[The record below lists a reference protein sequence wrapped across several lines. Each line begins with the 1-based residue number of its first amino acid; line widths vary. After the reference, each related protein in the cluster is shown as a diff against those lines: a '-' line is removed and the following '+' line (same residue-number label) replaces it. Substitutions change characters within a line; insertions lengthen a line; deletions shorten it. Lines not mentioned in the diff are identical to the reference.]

1 MGAESKPIQMAPHKH
16 PIPTRRGG
24 LPTKFV
30 TEWRGGAATSYWAPD
45 KAKVVIANGAGGILG
60 EIIDKMRR
68 GEHEVRI
75 RRSEW
80 RPCHDYMTQAAY
92 MPEGQR
98 EAFISRC
105 SDWIAAHPPR
115 VIARKKE
122 PVQHDTEM
130 IASLYARYNPRAPPL
145 KERVKVWRAAGL
157 PESNIEKALKFYKMM
172 EETADER
179 QQELDDFFAKW
190 PAASKPTPKPRA
202 KVIKAVKKRTS

>member
-1 MGAESKPIQMAPHKH
+1 
-16 PIPTRRGG
+16 
-24 LPTKFV
+24 
-30 TEWRGGAATSYWAPD
+30 
-45 KAKVVIANGAGGILG
+45 
-60 EIIDKMRR
+60 
-68 GEHEVRI
+68 
-75 RRSEW
+75 
-80 RPCHDYMTQAAY
+80 MTQAAY